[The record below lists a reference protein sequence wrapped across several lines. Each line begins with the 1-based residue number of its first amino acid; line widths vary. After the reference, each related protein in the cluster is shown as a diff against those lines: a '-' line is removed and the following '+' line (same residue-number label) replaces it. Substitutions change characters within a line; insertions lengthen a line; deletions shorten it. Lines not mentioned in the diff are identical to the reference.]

1 MKSSHPADAR
11 SAPNNYAPSVP
22 MTVYR
27 ELAAELR
34 ANKAVIDSLNSRNQ
48 QLLNQNQMLKQEI
61 HNVVQATLSLGQAA
75 GVARQAS
82 VDASHLGFSGAVP
95 EPPSERTAERLV
107 PSTLARL
114 ARGESQPAVT
124 DFPGDFSEDPYK
136 QALPTAAQAAHYLDQ
151 LPSKPQAMSQNVS
164 AMPQVI
170 PQAPRSPNAAPATA
184 RNRVPRPIVQK
195 PAQPSTHKQMSPAA
209 KSVAKEARNV
219 SSKNAIRQSA
229 TKPRPQPSF
238 NPTEAG
244 KMKGAMA
251 QPTNQKLFTER
262 SGEYRSTALDASED
276 KEIGGI
282 WLVLSIV
289 LIIVTAFGAGFL
301 IMKPLLNDR

>member
-1 MKSSHPADAR
+1 
-11 SAPNNYAPSVP
+11 

-48 QLLNQNQMLKQEI
+48 QLLNQNQMLRQEI

-82 VDASHLGFSGAVP
+82 VDTSHSGFSGGFP
-95 EPPSERTAERLV
+95 STSTESLSERSAERLV

-114 ARGESQPAVT
+114 VRGDQPT
-124 DFPGDFSEDPYK
+124 KDFPRDLSRDFSEDAYE
-136 QALPTAAQAAHYLDQ
+136 QALPPVAPGTHYSGMPPQTAV
-151 LPSKPQAMSQNVS
+151 PQA
-164 AMPQVI
+164 I
-170 PQAPRSPNAAPATA
+170 PQTPRSPSAAPAA
-184 RNRVPRPIVQK
+184 SRNRVPRPINSK
-195 PAQPSTHKQMSPAA
+195 SAQPSAHKQMSPAA
-209 KSVAKEARNV
+209 QSAAKSAAQDARNV
-219 SSKNAIRQSA
+219 GNRNAVRQAA
-229 TKPRPQPSF
+229 TKPRPQTF
-238 NPTEAG
+238 KQADTNPL
-244 KMKGAMA
+244 KSHMKGVMA
-251 QPTNQKLFTER
+251 QPAHPKLFTEK
-262 SGEYRSTALDASED
+262 SGEYRSTALDASEN